1 MLLGLTGLP
10 WPLALSCQGSVGP
23 SQDCMGELLEPLS
36 QREAFQEGQ
45 GTTANSKLFALHE
58 FPGAQA
64 PFLVNILDGR
74 PKNNKAFPQVLQQS
88 QEHLGRLQSLRTAP
102 GI

>member
-1 MLLGLTGLP
+1 
-10 WPLALSCQGSVGP
+10 
-23 SQDCMGELLEPLS
+23 MGDLLEPLS

-58 FPGAQA
+58 LPGAQA

-74 PKNNKAFPQVLQQS
+74 PKNNNAFPQALRQS
-88 QEHLGRLQSLRTAP
+88 QEHLARHQPLR
-102 GI
+102 